1 MSRNLS
7 LALQGE
13 VAKAIAREIQ
23 VTLTPQE
30 EALLTSSREVDPEAY
45 EAYLKGMAQFY
56 ELTPAGLEAAQ
67 HYFEQALEKDPDYA
81 QAHGGM
87 ALLWAGLGQ
96 MGLTP
101 PEVAIPKSKAATQR
115 ALDLDDAVAEAHYAL
130 ALIRTWSDWDWEGAE
145 IAFRRAIEL
154 KPNLADVRAY
164 YAHYLMI
171 TGRTEEAIE
180 QMERALELDPYNLL
194 VQALSG
200 MVLDSTDR
208 CEEALDFYRNLLEAA
223 PNHPIPLGGMVRAN
237 YCLGRYEETYQA
249 AVANWEGRG
258 RPDAVAALESG
269 YAEGGF
275 KGAMNG
281 LAEWKL
287 ENEPFGRTPIGA
299 AFNFAAAGKNQE
311 ALDILER
318 GFEEH
323 DTGMPYIGVSVHHL
337 ALRNE
342 LRFQQLLRRMNL
354 PAS

>member
-1 MSRNLS
+1 
-7 LALQGE
+7 
-13 VAKAIAREIQ
+13 
-23 VTLTPQE
+23 
-30 EALLTSSREVDPEAY
+30 
-45 EAYLKGMAQFY
+45 MAQFY
-56 ELTPAGLEAAQ
+56 ELTPTGLEAAQ

-101 PEVAIPKSKAATQR
+101 TEVAISKSKAATQR
-115 ALDLDDAVAEAHYAL
+115 ALDLDDAVAEAHYAR
-130 ALIRTWSDWDWEGAE
+130 ALNRTWGDWDWEGAE

-171 TGRTEEAIE
+171 TGHPEEAIE
-180 QMERALELDPYNLL
+180 QMERALELDPYNYL

-249 AVANWEGRG
+249 AVANWEGQG

-287 ENEPFGRTPIGA
+287 ENEPFGRTPIHA

-323 DTGMPYIGVSVHHL
+323 DTEMPYIGVSVHHL
-337 ALRNE
+337 ALRDE
-342 LRFQQLLRRMNL
+342 PRFQELLRRMNL